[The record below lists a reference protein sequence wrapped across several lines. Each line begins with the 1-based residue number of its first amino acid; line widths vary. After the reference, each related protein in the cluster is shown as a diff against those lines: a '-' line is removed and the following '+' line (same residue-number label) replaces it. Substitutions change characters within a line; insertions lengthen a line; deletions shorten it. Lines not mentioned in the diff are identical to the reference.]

1 MLAGTAAFAAEPPPA
16 ARPLLPPQSRLAGQ
30 GELTWWGLRVY
41 EARLWTPPGFE
52 AEAFARHPF
61 ALELTYLRSL
71 RGRDIAARSIEE
83 MRRAGEFGDPQAE
96 RWRAQLEALLP
107 DVKAGDRIAGVHRP
121 GRGAV
126 FLVNGRTAGEIAD
139 AEFARLFFAIWLG
152 PATADR
158 NLRAALLGAAR

>member
-1 MLAGTAAFAAEPPPA
+1 MFAGSALRAAEPPAA
-16 ARPLLPPQSRLAGQ
+16 ARPLLPAQVRLAGQ

-52 AEAFARHPF
+52 PDEFAQHPF

-83 MRRAGEFGDPQAE
+83 MRRAGVFGAEQAE
-96 RWRAQLEALLP
+96 RWRTQLEALLP
-107 DVKAGDRIAGVHRP
+107 DVAAGDRIAGVHLP

-126 FLVNGRTAGEIAD
+126 FLVNGRRAGEVAD
-139 AEFARLFFAIWLG
+139 AEFARLFFAIWLA
-152 PATADR
+152 PSTADR
-158 NLRAALLGAAR
+158 SLRAALLGAPR